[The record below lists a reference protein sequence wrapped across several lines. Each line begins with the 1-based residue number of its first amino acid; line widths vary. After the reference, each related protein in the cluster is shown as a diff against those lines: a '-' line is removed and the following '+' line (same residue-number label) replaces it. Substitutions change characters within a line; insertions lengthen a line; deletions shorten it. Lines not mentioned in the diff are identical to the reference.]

1 MLTGKSETQTNVV
14 PLRSASAQKNTEQKK
29 KRNKKQTKKTFH
41 WKIEISSFSRNNT
54 WQVVWLLQ
62 KHDLFV
68 QCIRKHEL

>member
-1 MLTGKSETQTNVV
+1 MLTGKSETQTKVV
-14 PLRSASAQKNTEQKK
+14 PLRSASAQKNTVRQV
-29 KRNKKQTKKTFH
+29 TTFH
-41 WKIEISSFSRNNT
+41 WKSFSRNNT